1 MESQYNMNNLG
12 EVDVIY
18 KYQSSLADRP
28 SIKNSSDAISVLKEL
43 YNHNRIGLQE
53 QFIVVYVNRANKVIG
68 CTNLFCGGSTSTV
81 VDLKI
86 ILALGLK
93 LMASGVLISHNHPS
107 GNLTASEEDIKLTKK
122 IKQALVLMDMILL
135 DHIIVDPNYKFIS
148 FAEEGIIP

>member
-1 MESQYNMNNLG
+1 MDTPYNINNLG

-18 KYQSSLADRP
+18 KYKSSLADRP
-28 SIKNSSDAISVLKEL
+28 SIKNSSDAIAILKGL

-68 CTNLFCGGSTSTV
+68 CTNLFSGSSTCTI

-93 LMASGVLISHNHPS
+93 LMATGLLISHNHPS
-107 GNLTASEEDIKLTKK
+107 GNLTPSEEDIKLTKK

-135 DHIIVDPNYKFIS
+135 DHIIVDPNFKYIS